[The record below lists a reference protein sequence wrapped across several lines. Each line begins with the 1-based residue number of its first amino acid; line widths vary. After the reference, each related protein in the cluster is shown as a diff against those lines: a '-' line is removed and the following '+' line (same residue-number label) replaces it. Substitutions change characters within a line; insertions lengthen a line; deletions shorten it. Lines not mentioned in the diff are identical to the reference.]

1 MPRHET
7 PTTFNPLD
15 PCHNCDHSISEHI
28 KNLQGQGLPV
38 SELDRLLS
46 MVVDVENLFMCV
58 YDEKDP
64 DFKEAF
70 IYLSKVCKL
79 GLM

>member
-1 MPRHET
+1 M
-7 PTTFNPLD
+7 
-15 PCHNCDHSISEHI
+15 
-28 KNLQGQGLPV
+28 

-64 DFKEAF
+64 DAKEAF